1 MRVLPL
7 TEASVYETALKRVG
21 SKIRRLR
28 MGLGFK
34 QEEFA
39 HFARLART
47 FYGRIERGEQNLE
60 LKTLFHLAAYLKVDP
75 AELLKDVTIEDCVA
89 ATEASDHDS

>member
-1 MRVLPL
+1 M
-7 TEASVYETALKRVG
+7 YESALRTVG
-21 SKIRRLR
+21 LKIRSLR
-28 MGLGFK
+28 VALGFK

-60 LKTLFHLAAYLKVDP
+60 LKTLLHLAAHLRVDP
-75 AELLKDVTIEDCVA
+75 AELLKDISLEDCMSA
-89 ATEASDHDS
+89 ANSHDQDC